1 MKTIK
6 CNPSWTACTRMLLEV
21 VKHGD
26 TEQAREN
33 AADEILRGMT
43 GYDAMLA
50 KHTDYFEMTES
61 EVCDHVY
68 ADDGDPR
75 CINCNAPAVTS

>member
-26 TEQAREN
+26 SEQAREN
-33 AADEILRGMT
+33 AANEILRGMG
-43 GYDAMLA
+43 GYDALLVSQ
-50 KHTDYFEMTES
+50 YSGEPL
-61 EVCDHVY
+61 V
-68 ADDGDPR
+68 
-75 CINCNAPAVTS
+75 PACTS